1 MQELLNN
8 LYITDFKTEIIIYS
22 IFLIILI
29 YMAIYSR
36 LNSYRM
42 FDEFKVILKLLSPMV
57 LFIIALIIYI
67 FFNPQKKSDVVNIN
81 NKDNYSLVRKGETV
95 EFISHNEHLK
105 NAELKVEIE
114 NEYSI
119 YLKYENNI
127 FKISKEE
134 IKNN

>member
-8 LYITDFKTEIIIYS
+8 LYITDFKSEIIIYS

-36 LNSYRM
+36 LNSYRI
-42 FDEFKVILKLLSPMV
+42 FEFKVILKFLSPMV

-95 EFISHNEHLK
+95 EFISYNEHLK

-127 FKISKEE
+127 FKIPKEE